1 MASFSDSSNQ
11 HAAPGAAAQ
20 ATADEWY
27 DQGFDLN
34 DETQIF
40 DYAQSGINPDLIPS
54 AEQKLEASE
63 YNQVRSDAQESL
75 QSGNLKL
82 DITQVGQIASGK
94 TTHEHG
100 PRRGAIMVGG
110 QGKIE
115 DIPLSLDVAR
125 EHEGIYTDEYKE
137 KARKEEA
144 AAAAKA
150 QAEAHESVYSDAYL
164 EHKDH
169 AEHDAYASG
178 ADYADADNDEF
189 ATRVRHEGGLSEA
202 DLRFLQAQRIR
213 ESQNKAEPQAVKPR
227 STAHHSSAH
236 NPPKAVAPRNSAEIN
251 ERMGHQGPKAVQPRA
266 KTVQPRAKTVQP
278 RDSAALN
285 ERRSTAATRSSRT
298 ELVERSQQLAQ
309 ARRDEQ
315 RAARLR
321 RQQQLQEQQERQAA
335 QQAAQQARTE
345 AAASR
350 LQRAQV
356 HRAAQDAQAARAARP
371 DDNFL
376 QHQAAAMLHEQER
389 SLKQL
394 SPLERQQAQRRSHNM
409 EVLAQHKAQ
418 RAAEQAQ
425 REQEQRARPAVYAQ
439 SEHDQAQVKAA
450 NVAHHGSYQFEP
462 LEEKK
467 RNSALDSL
475 QAQGESLVP
484 QARASALDAIGS
496 GADLMEQ
503 EPVDPDAPSSAFNA
517 LQDGSFA
524 AEQALQEQERARARA
539 QYEAEVAA
547 RAGDVQARLAQ
558 IDADKAQRAAAQALE
573 EQALADEF
581 DAWAHEKGVAVNP
594 HLTGPQPTRSL
605 DDYASLTP
613 VHQRTKSLD
622 DFQDLRTREP
632 LRARDPQHSIDEYQ
646 DLRTSATQP
655 TKSIYD
661 FKDLRTA
668 EHHRTKSLDDF
679 EDISGTTHSF
689 SSRKEQKFFAAPQ
702 GKALPQGGLVAT
714 SGSNK
719 APNQAS
725 GATIEEHDYGTYLY
739 GSSIGDSAL
748 EQDANMQEYADTAH
762 AFEVLERK
770 GARMAYGRKDARV
783 ANGITAAGGA
793 GLSTGKGTPS
803 LEFTPKQKGSGGLGH
818 SDYLGSAQRGA
829 SVANPTQP
837 KADGSAP
844 HQVRGTVSVQ
854 EQLADMSTAGHR
866 ARGGQEKSL
875 EELAREYPGLSM
887 EHLVKLK
894 RSSNRCHLVSRTP
907 IFDAASN
914 ITMYELKFTAGKV
927 FQVNALKSEHVYHVL
942 FGYFIRRGIS
952 CFIGR
957 NRHVLV
963 MMPLTYDLVDY
974 LERYSVSR
982 VVLRICPEQPV
993 TPSALHL
1000 LTQLR
1005 RNGMSFAIDLMLLIK
1020 KEWNK
1025 AILSIEYVMIDM
1037 SGKVNEQLNVFQ
1049 RLKSKAPWLKTIG
1062 FNDTKGDGYAYL
1074 AKRMIDFLDGPLWS
1088 PPVVLNQDLKNF
1100 APAQNE
1106 VLTLIRE
1113 LFKDQPNYTIFQR
1126 FLKGHEAMARD
1137 MAVFLYRF
1145 RHASPRQVQNIS
1157 ELYNFL
1163 LEYSANRCF
1172 SVMAARAIM
1181 LTYIKAANHSSQSI
1195 LQEHYIQALVR
1206 GYFCEYISKVFNDPF
1221 VERFGFQSGMF
1232 SLLHMF
1238 LLKEEVDVIADD
1250 AYNDIFDRIYG
1261 DSELMADIIEC
1272 VQAIEATDL
1281 SAIFTFIQKYQVP
1294 PASVLISYEKAL
1306 MRTNELLLVLN
1317 IITTRK

>member
-1 MASFSDSSNQ
+1 MASFSDSSKQ

-20 ATADEWY
+20 AAADEWY

-63 YNQVRSDAQESL
+63 YNQVRSDAKESL

-82 DITQVGQIASGK
+82 DITPVGQIASGE
-94 TTHEHG
+94 TTHERG

-125 EHEGIYTDEYKE
+125 EHEGVYTDEYKA
-137 KARKEEA
+137 KARQKEA

-164 EHKDH
+164 EQKDH
-169 AEHDAYASG
+169 ASSEPGSSG
-178 ADYADADNDEF
+178 TDYAEGDYDEF
-189 ATRVRHEGGLSEA
+189 ATHVHHEGGLSEA

-213 ESQNKAEPQAVKPR
+213 ESQNAEAQVVKPQPSHPR
-227 STAHHSSAH
+227 SSPNQAA
-236 NPPKAVAPRNSAEIN
+236 PKVVAPRNSAAINERMRHQGPKVVAPRDSAAIN
-251 ERMGHQGPKAVQPRA
+251 ERMGHTAPAV
-266 KTVQPRAKTVQP
+266 
-278 RDSAALN
+278 
-285 ERRSTAATRSSRT
+285 RSSHQER
-298 ELVERSQQLAQ
+298 VERSQQLAQ

-315 RAARLR
+315 QAARLR

-335 QQAAQQARTE
+335 QQAAQQAKTD
-345 AAASR
+345 AAAAR
-350 LQRAQV
+350 LQRAQA
-356 HRAAQDAQAARAARP
+356 HRAAQVEQAVRSARP

-376 QHQAAAMLHEQER
+376 QHQAAAMLKEQER
-389 SLKQL
+389 SLQKL
-394 SPLERQQAQRRSHNM
+394 SPLERQQAQSRSHNLA
-409 EVLAQHKAQ
+409 VLAQHKAQ

-425 REQEQRARPAVYAQ
+425 RDKEHRDRLASSLYDQQER
-439 SEHDQAQVKAA
+439 DQAQVKAA
-450 NVAHHGSYQFEP
+450 NAAHHGSYQFEP
-462 LEEKK
+462 VEEKK
-467 RNSALDSL
+467 RSSALDAL

-484 QARASALDAIGS
+484 KARASSLDAIGS
-496 GADLMEQ
+496 GAALMEQ

-517 LQDGSFA
+517 FQDGSFA
-524 AEQALQEQERARARA
+524 ADQALKEQERAHARA

-547 RAGDVQARLAQ
+547 RAGDLQARLAQ
-558 IDADKAQRAAAQALE
+558 IDVDKAQRAADKALE

-581 DAWAHEKGVAVNP
+581 DAWAHEKGGAVNP
-594 HLTGPQPTRSL
+594 HLIGPQPTRSL
-605 DDYASLTP
+605 DDYANLTP

-632 LRARDPQHSIDEYQ
+632 LRARDPQHSIDDYQ
-646 DLRTSATQP
+646 DLRTSGHQP

-679 EDISGTTHSF
+679 ADISGTTQSF
-689 SSRKEQKFFAAPQ
+689 SSHKEQKFFAAPQ
-702 GKALPQGGLVAT
+702 RKALPQGGIVAT
-714 SGSNK
+714 SGSK
-719 APNQAS
+719 QAPNQAG

-770 GARMAYGRKDARV
+770 GKRMAYGRKDARV

-793 GLSTGKGTPS
+793 GLSTGEGKAS

-829 SVANPTQP
+829 GVANPTQT
-837 KADGSAP
+837 KAGGSAP
-844 HQVRGTVSVQ
+844 HQIQGSVSVQ
-854 EQLADMSTAGHR
+854 EQLTDMSTAGHR

-1088 PPVVLNQDLKNF
+1088 PKIVLNQDLKSF

-1126 FLKGHEAMARD
+1126 FLMGHEAMARD

-1281 SAIFTFIQKYQVP
+1281 GAIFTFIQKYQVP